1 MCWHARQRW
10 DTEKYYAAEPAGGLS
25 MYVRLGAFLP
35 GMDAFDADLFR

>member
-35 GMDAFDADLFR
+35 GMDAIDADLFR